1 MKNID
6 SSSSFHSYFPFEED
20 TVTTIDT
27 ESNVKKTQLQIIKKT
42 LLSTISNPI
51 VFMTFLG
58 IVVNFAFKQ
67 KIPALIEP
75 ILSTLSNSF
84 SAIAL
89 FYLGMNM
96 VGRIKNLTFS
106 GIVIIMVLIF
116 SKSLFFPL
124 ITREMVVLLED
135 LKPNPNMTKSMISEQ
150 SSDLSTFGFL
160 YGTFPSAPSL
170 LAFIGRYKAVQQ
182 DLISSAIVFGT
193 LASAPLMMASGKMI
207 SINYLNNSS
216 NNFVDIQCKT
226 AYGFSFA
233 TWFCCIWVLYIFL
246 ASGRVFMKP
255 HCYTFFLI
263 LSQMLNSL
271 VHILWAS
278 ATNDATNVSKYSSY
292 SYVFLSLFAA
302 YMTRCIPLS
311 IAINLISITKIRLY
325 NQFRIDQFVL
335 KFIDNRVS
343 LIVVGF
349 FLPLFMAWLC
359 IAIGGIPEKQGMMI
373 SVGKGQIIISIVL
386 LTFLISAI
394 SYCLILFARTKFHQ
408 SSILSIVTNDN
419 NLSFSDSDDYDDK
432 NSDTENIDQHASL
445 IHQRKSDA
453 DLIRQ
458 SIIKLNIKYQ
468 IMQHISLVVIS
479 LFVTVMCLFVQ
490 LWSLNGENV
499 SGIFYELQLLDTTL
513 LYGQVNYL
521 TTDFFLFF

>member
-1 MKNID
+1 
-6 SSSSFHSYFPFEED
+6 
-20 TVTTIDT
+20 
-27 ESNVKKTQLQIIKKT
+27 
-42 LLSTISNPI
+42 
-51 VFMTFLG
+51 
-58 IVVNFAFKQ
+58 
-67 KIPALIEP
+67 
-75 ILSTLSNSF
+75 
-84 SAIAL
+84 
-89 FYLGMNM
+89 
-96 VGRIKNLTFS
+96 
-106 GIVIIMVLIF
+106 
-116 SKSLFFPL
+116 
-124 ITREMVVLLED
+124 
-135 LKPNPNMTKSMISEQ
+135 
-150 SSDLSTFGFL
+150 
-160 YGTFPSAPSL
+160 
-170 LAFIGRYKAVQQ
+170 
-182 DLISSAIVFGT
+182 
-193 LASAPLMMASGKMI
+193 
-207 SINYLNNSS
+207 
-216 NNFVDIQCKT
+216 
-226 AYGFSFA
+226 
-233 TWFCCIWVLYIFL
+233 
-246 ASGRVFMKP
+246 
-255 HCYTFFLI
+255 
-263 LSQMLNSL
+263 
-271 VHILWAS
+271 
-278 ATNDATNVSKYSSY
+278 
-292 SYVFLSLFAA
+292 
-302 YMTRCIPLS
+302 
-311 IAINLISITKIRLY
+311 
-325 NQFRIDQFVL
+325 
-335 KFIDNRVS
+335 VS